1 MTESPFLEDGRQ
13 WAWNSS
19 TLEPAKTCARK
30 YQYIREGY
38 TPKGENIHL
47 TFGGIYAAARET
59 FHKLRAEGVG
69 YNDAQRATV
78 DFALKES
85 FGKLEMGEDL
95 AGAVRYKSRPNLIR
109 SIVWY
114 LEEFRDDPCTTIIL
128 DSGKPAVELT
138 FKFQV
143 SDEVWLTGHLD
154 RVVDFQGDHYIQ
166 DQKTTGSA
174 LGAFYFKRY
183 TPNTQ
188 MSLYTMASQV
198 VWHSPVKGVMIDAAQ
213 IAQGF
218 TRFARGFAFRTKEQT
233 EEWLRD
239 SLDTI
244 QRIWQYTLEGYYPQN
259 DAACQ
264 LYGGCPFLEV
274 CSKSP
279 QVRQQYL
286 DNNYEKRFRNPLENL

>member
-1 MTESPFLEDGRQ
+1 MTESPYLPDGRQ
-13 WAWNSS
+13 WAWNASQ
-19 TLEPAKTCARK
+19 LEPAKACARK

-38 TPKGENIHL
+38 APKGENIHL
-47 TFGGIYAAARET
+47 TFGGIYASALET
-59 FHKLRAEGVG
+59 FHKARAESA
-69 YNDAQRATV
+69 DPIEAQRLAV
-78 DFALKES
+78 SHALRTS
-85 FGKLEMGEDL
+85 FGKLNIPEDVG
-95 AGAVRYKSRPNLIR
+95 GAVRYKTRPNLIR

-114 LEEFRDDPCTTIIL
+114 LEEFRNDPCKTIIL
-128 DSGKPAVELT
+128 DSGKPAIELT

-166 DQKTTGSA
+166 DQKTTGSSI
-174 LGAFYFKRY
+174 GAFYFKRY

-188 MSLYTMASQV
+188 MSQYTMASQV

-213 IAQGF
+213 IASGF
-218 TRFARGFAFRTKEQT
+218 TRFVRGFAFRTPEQT

-244 QRIWQYTLEGYYPQN
+244 NKIWGYTLDGYYPQN
-259 DAACQ
+259 DSACQ

-286 DNNYEKRFRNPLENL
+286 DGNYEKHFRNPLENR